1 MTKTIEPVTNLPS
14 QRDIKNGKSSR
25 EASTSPPLV
34 LKYLETL
41 PPEKAEVTL
50 MVEVVPGP
58 PKVEFKV
65 PKIIAENPVVPVN
78 NQATKTIASVVKAE
92 IKEDIDED
100 EVIAELDEDEDEE
113 CYRIIEETVVDV
125 STLPGRTS

>member
-1 MTKTIEPVTNLPS
+1 
-14 QRDIKNGKSSR
+14 
-25 EASTSPPLV
+25 
-34 LKYLETL
+34 
-41 PPEKAEVTL
+41 

-65 PKIIAENPVVPVN
+65 PKIIAENPVVVPVN

>member
-1 MTKTIEPVTNLPS
+1 
-14 QRDIKNGKSSR
+14 
-25 EASTSPPLV
+25 
-34 LKYLETL
+34 
-41 PPEKAEVTL
+41 

>member
-1 MTKTIEPVTNLPS
+1 
-14 QRDIKNGKSSR
+14 
-25 EASTSPPLV
+25 
-34 LKYLETL
+34 
-41 PPEKAEVTL
+41 

-78 NQATKTIASVVKAE
+78 SQATKTIASVVKAE